1 MLVLCFVQK
10 VEEGKTTGEKCR
22 LEAKSSYKCMH
33 FGQRKMFYL
42 EKGFFFLVIHSA
54 VKCN

>member
-1 MLVLCFVQK
+1 MLVLCIVQK